1 MGRDK
6 WNPNL
11 GREEATEEAVEQG
24 FWRNSVSI
32 QLLRSQVKTGLLA
45 LPPRLTYKILLP
57 ATVLA
62 SPSPPHHFY
71 YYISDPMRISL
82 GEKNMLSASET
93 NSNNHF
99 ALEGKAQLNLR
110 IASLPS
116 QEKETK
122 NKRQQG
128 ASCQSVNPISKED
141 ASTWHWAVSS
151 QPDSLHHRMA
161 MWFSELTAAKQSL
174 SD

>member
-1 MGRDK
+1 MGWDK

-11 GREEATEEAVEQG
+11 GREENWENGRAGILKKFSLFSSRDPRWRQG
-24 FWRNSVSI
+24 RV
-32 QLLRSQVKTGLLA
+32 A

-71 YYISDPMRISL
+71 YYISGPLRISL
-82 GEKNMLSASET
+82 GERNILPASET
-93 NSNNHF
+93 NPNNHF

-110 IASLPS
+110 IAFLPS
-116 QEKETK
+116 QEEETK

-141 ASTWHWAVSS
+141 ASTWHWAVNS
-151 QPDSLHHRMA
+151 QPDSLHRRMA
-161 MWFSELTAAKQSL
+161 MWFSELTAAKQNL